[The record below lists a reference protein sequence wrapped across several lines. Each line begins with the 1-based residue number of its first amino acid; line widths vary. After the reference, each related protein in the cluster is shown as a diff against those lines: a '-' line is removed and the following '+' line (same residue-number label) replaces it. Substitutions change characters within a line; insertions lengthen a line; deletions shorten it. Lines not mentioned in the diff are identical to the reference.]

1 MPGPSDVPASR
12 IRLLNDRPL
21 KPAGKRVLYW
31 MTAHRRLS
39 SNFALQRAVEA
50 AQDLRRPLVI
60 LEALRCEY
68 PWASDRLHRFV
79 IDGMAEHARALAG
92 EPVTYFPYV
101 EPARGA
107 GRGLLA
113 ALASDACLVVT
124 DDYPCFFLPAMA
136 AAAARK
142 VAARMEAVDSNGLL
156 PMRATDRTFTTAFSF
171 RAHLQRTLRDAIRDW
186 PARIDFSR
194 LPGGKPLSALVR
206 ERWPATPSR
215 TLEAPERLLASLP
228 IDHTVAPVETRGGSR
243 AARATLRRF
252 VARGLSRYIDDR
264 NHPDVAGT
272 SRLSPYLH
280 FGHLSAHEVFDA
292 LMTAERWTT
301 RKLSARAGGRRE
313 GWWGASANAEAFLD
327 QFVTWREVGFN
338 MCATRPDD
346 YWRYESLPGWARAT
360 LARHSRDRR
369 AHLYTQ
375 AELEG
380 AVTHDEIWNAAQRQ
394 LVRDGWMHNYLRML
408 WGKKILEWS
417 PSPEHALDAMA
428 AIMNRHALDGRDPN
442 SWSGYLWTLG
452 RYDRAWGPER
462 PIFGKVRYM
471 SSANTRRKIRLKA
484 FLETYGPA

>member
-1 MPGPSDVPASR
+1 
-12 IRLLNDRPL
+12 
-21 KPAGKRVLYW
+21 

-50 AQDLRRPLVI
+50 ALELGRPLVI
-60 LEALRCEY
+60 LEALRCDY

-79 IDGMAEHARALAG
+79 TDGMAEHARALAD

-101 EPARGA
+101 EPARAA

-113 ALASDACLVVT
+113 ELASDACLVVA
-124 DDYPCFFLPAMA
+124 DDYPCFFLPAMT

-142 VAARMEAVDSNGLL
+142 VAVRMEAVDSNGLL
-156 PMRATDRTFTTAFSF
+156 PMRSTERTFTTAFSF
-171 RAHLQRTLRDAIRDW
+171 RAYLQRMLRSALRDW
-186 PARIDFSR
+186 PARIDFSK
-194 LPGGKPLSALVR
+194 LPKPRPLPARVR
-206 ERWPATPSR
+206 KRWPAMPLR
-215 TLEAPERLLASLP
+215 ALEAPERLLASLP
-228 IDHTVAPVETRGGSR
+228 IDHAVAPVATRGGSR

-252 VARGLSRYIDDR
+252 VARGLSRYIADR

-292 LMTAERWTT
+292 VMTAERWTT

-346 YWRYESLPGWARAT
+346 YWLYESLPGWARAT
-360 LARHSRDRR
+360 LARHSLDRR
-369 AHLYTQ
+369 AYLYTQ

-471 SSANTRRKIRLKA
+471 SSVNTRRKLRLKA
-484 FLETYGPA
+484 FLQAYGPA